1 MRRILKT
8 VLRKVGK
15 RLALYLDQPT
25 SHYGTFDAPGEKV
38 LATTLQPGDILLVE
52 GNTRVSKVIKYITQS
67 IWSHAA
73 IYVGDRPELSGDGSL
88 TLVEVDIVEGVI
100 AIPLSKYAHLNTR
113 ICRPVAITDE
123 DREKMLDYVIGELGH
138 AYDLKNIID
147 LLRFYAPLPAPARF
161 RRQMLALGSGDP
173 TKAICSTLIA
183 QAFQHIRYP
192 ILPRHD
198 APCSESEC
206 LAQRHYSHFTPSDFD
221 LSPYFDIVKPTIEN
235 QFSYKNLHWAA

>member
-1 MRRILKT
+1 MRTILKT
-8 VLRKVGK
+8 LLRKVGK
-15 RLALYLDQPT
+15 QLALYLDQPI
-25 SHYGTFDAPGEKV
+25 SHYGTFDAPGEKI
-38 LATTLQPGDILLVE
+38 LAATLQPGDILLVE
-52 GNTRVSKVIKYITQS
+52 GNTRVSKVIKYVTQS

-73 IYVGDRPELSGDGSL
+73 IYVGDRPELTDHEGN
-88 TLVEVDIVEGVI
+88 TLIEVDIVEGVI
-100 AIPLSKYAHLNTR
+100 ASPLSKYADLNTR
-113 ICRPVAITDE
+113 ICRPVAITDK
-123 DREKMLDYVIGELGH
+123 DREKMLDYITGELGH
-138 AYDLKNIID
+138 TYDLKNIID
-147 LLRFYAPLPAPARF
+147 LLRFYVLLPAPARF

-221 LSPYFDIVKPTIEN
+221 LSPYFNIVKPTIEN
-235 QFSYKNLHWAA
+235 RFNYKKLHWAS